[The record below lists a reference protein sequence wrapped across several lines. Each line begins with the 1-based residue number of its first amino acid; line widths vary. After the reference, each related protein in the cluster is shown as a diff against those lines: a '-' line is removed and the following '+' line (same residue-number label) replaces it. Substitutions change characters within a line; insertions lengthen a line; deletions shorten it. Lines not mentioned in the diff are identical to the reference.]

1 MISSRHAR
9 QNKEIE
15 KMETELAKHSSSDV
29 SLAIYQG
36 HDYFESH
43 SQDKK
48 PHSESMLVYHMFIFE
63 MNIEFIY

>member
-1 MISSRHAR
+1 
-9 QNKEIE
+9 
-15 KMETELAKHSSSDV
+15 METELAKHSSSDV

-48 PHSESMLVYHMFIFE
+48 PHSESMLVYYMCIFE